1 MTFADRKK
9 YFNICDPYRYAE
21 MDSAVFVDL
30 DGMKV
35 RGRDWSQE
43 LSLDIEMSESPIYD
57 LFTGHKGSG
66 KTTELKKVQQRLEN
80 PEGANLLVVYINAE
94 DYIDLSSTIDVPD
107 ILSVVVHS
115 TIKTVAEYL
124 GNDAESALKDGYF
137 GRLWNWLVGT
147 DVEFKELEFGVEDSA
162 KLVFEMKT
170 RPTLRQKIR
179 ETVASNFSVFVEQ
192 IREELIAQQ
201 NKILPQ
207 KSGIMVIFDQLEKLR
222 GLSHNW
228 HEVLQSAEKVF
239 GGDGQYVKLPVHV
252 IYTFP
257 PALAT
262 RINHY
267 KFLPVIKI
275 KTRES
280 DPNDEGVK
288 AMRLMA
294 LQRIP
299 QSGMAELLG
308 DNWSD
313 RLDEIIAYTGGFP
326 RELMHMLRAVLRAS
340 SFPVDKE
347 SFENIFANSLN
358 EFKLL
363 IMREDMEWLAKVA
376 KNKELV
382 FDNKEHSES
391 VDKMLSVQAVFRYL
405 NSDEWYDVHPAVA
418 KILQKEGYCEKDN
431 D

>member
-9 YFNICDPYRYAE
+9 YFNICDPYRYAKMGSDE
-21 MDSAVFVDL
+21 FVDL

-43 LSLDIEMSESPIYD
+43 LSSDIEMSDKPVYK
-57 LFTGHKGSG
+57 LFTGHIGSG
-66 KTTELKKVQQRLEN
+66 KTTELKKVQRRLEDIN
-80 PEGANLLVVYINAE
+80 GANLLVVYINADE
-94 DYIDLSSTIDVPD
+94 YIDLCGEIDVPD

-137 GRLWNWLVGT
+137 GRFWNWLVGT

-201 NKILPQ
+201 NKALAQ
-207 KSGIMVIFDQLEKLR
+207 KSGIIVIFDQLERLR

-228 HEVLQSAEKVF
+228 HEVLQSAERVF

-275 KTRES
+275 KTRENE
-280 DPNDEGVK
+280 PNEEGIK

-299 QSGMAELLG
+299 ESGMAELLG
-308 DNWSD
+308 DDWSD
-313 RLDEIIAYTGGFP
+313 RLNEIIAYTGGYP
-326 RELMHMLRAVLRAS
+326 RDLMLMLRAALGAS
-340 SFPVDKE
+340 SFPIDKE
-347 SFENIFANSLN
+347 SFENIFGDFLN
-358 EFKLL
+358 EFKQLVT
-363 IMREDMEWLAKVA
+363 REDMEWLAKVA
-376 KNKELV
+376 KNKELAY
-382 FDNKEHSES
+382 DNKDHSAS
-391 VDKMLSVQAVFRYL
+391 VDKMLSVHAVFRYL
-405 NSDEWYDVHPAVA
+405 NGDEWHDVHPAVA
-418 KILQKEGYCEKDN
+418 KILQREGL
-431 D
+431 

>member
-1 MTFADRKK
+1 MTFADKK
-9 YFNICDPYRYAE
+9 RYFNICDPLQYIEA
-21 MDSAVFVDL
+21 DNDKFVDL
-30 DGMKV
+30 DEMKV

-43 LSLDIEMSESPIYD
+43 LASDIEMSDKPIYK
-57 LFTGHKGSG
+57 LFTGHRGSG
-66 KTTELKKVQQRLEN
+66 KTTELKKVQRRLEKTD
-80 PEGANLLVVYINAE
+80 GANLLVVYVNADE
-94 DYIDLSSTIDVPD
+94 YIDLSSEIDVPD

-124 GNDAESALKDGYF
+124 GENVESALKDGYF
-137 GRLWNWLVGT
+137 KRLWNWLNTT
-147 DVEFKELEFGVEDSA
+147 DVDFSKAEFGVKDSA

-179 ETVASNFSVFVEQ
+179 QTVASNFSVFVER

-201 NKILPQ
+201 NKALAQ
-207 KSGIMVIFDQLEKLR
+207 KSGIIVIFDQLERLR

-228 HEVLQSAEKVF
+228 HEVLQSAERVF

-275 KTRES
+275 KTRENE
-280 DPNDEGVK
+280 PNEEGIK

-299 QSGMAELLG
+299 ESGMAELLG
-308 DNWSD
+308 DDWSD
-313 RLDEIIAYTGGFP
+313 RLNEIIAYTGGYP
-326 RELMHMLRAVLRAS
+326 RDLMLMLRAALGAS
-340 SFPVDKE
+340 SFPIDKE
-347 SFENIFANSLN
+347 SFENIFGDFLN
-358 EFKLL
+358 EFKQLAT
-363 IMREDMEWLAKVA
+363 REDMEWLAKVA
-376 KNKELV
+376 KNKELAY
-382 FDNKEHSES
+382 DNKDHSAS
-391 VDKMLSVQAVFRYL
+391 VDKMLSVHAVLRYL
-405 NSDEWYDVHPAVA
+405 NGDEWHDVHPAVA
-418 KILQKEGYCEKDN
+418 KILQREGL
-431 D
+431 